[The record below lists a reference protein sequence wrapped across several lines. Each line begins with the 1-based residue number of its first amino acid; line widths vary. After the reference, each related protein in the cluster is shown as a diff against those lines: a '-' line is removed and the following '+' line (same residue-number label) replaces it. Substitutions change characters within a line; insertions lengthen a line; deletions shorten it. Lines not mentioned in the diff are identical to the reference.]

1 MASALD
7 ARTKRFC
14 KTLGDDTGRLPM
26 QCRSVLIIGVRCGI
40 HAPAE
45 LHKIVAHGVKAGWL
59 ETQDGH
65 SVCLTE
71 AGRRLT
77 LPTQ

>member
-1 MASALD
+1 MAFALD

-14 KTLGDDTGRLPM
+14 KALGDDTGRQPM
-26 QCRSVLIIGVRCGI
+26 QWRSVLIIGVRCRI
-40 HAPAE
+40 RAPAE

-59 ETQDGH
+59 ETQDGR
-65 SVCLTE
+65 SVCLTD

-77 LPTQ
+77 LPQK